1 MMLGLVHHL
10 LVTERASLGMIFELV
25 RTLHPRRLIIEWVE
39 PGDRRFREIS
49 AMNAGLYDTLSREA
63 FEAELTGLFTIDASQ
78 SLPGGTRVLYACTH
92 R

>member
-1 MMLGLVHHL
+1 
-10 LVTERASLGMIFELV
+10 
-25 RTLHPRRLIIEWVE
+25 VE

-49 AMNAGLYDTLSREA
+49 GMNAGLYDTLSRET
-63 FEAELTGLFTIDASQ
+63 FEAALTGRFTIDASQ